1 MTGAYNDDMDSE
13 TLARARDLSYFIDS
27 MKLKQTVLLM
37 CLVMSLAVGVTAT
50 FMQPVRAADDC
61 SDERYRKTSPG
72 NCCGTINVSIIGGTV
87 CDGMDNNNKDPKT
100 STQTNGVWK
109 LLIFALNIMTA
120 GVGIL
125 GVAGIVYGSVL
136 YTTASDKAEQTKKA
150 IGVITNVVIGI
161 VAYGLMYIG
170 LNFLIPGGIFT

>member
-1 MTGAYNDDMDSE
+1 
-13 TLARARDLSYFIDS
+13 
-27 MKLKQTVLLM
+27 MKLKQK
-37 CLVMSLAVGVTAT
+37 VMVMVVAAFSIMSIGAVTA
-50 FMQPVRAADDC
+50 PIAAA
-61 SDERYRKTSPG
+61 
-72 NCCGTINVSIIGGTV
+72 NCGDIPTSIIGGTV

-109 LLIFALNIMTA
+109 LLILVLNIMTA

-150 IGVITNVVIGI
+150 IGIITNVVIGI
-161 VAYGLMYIG
+161 IAYGLMYIG